1 MRYSIGDVS
10 RMLGMTTVALHSF
23 KKEGIIVTPKEE
35 SGLCDYEK
43 AVINRRISA
52 KKFQEM
58 DVAVRDNER
67 QFSNDGMTSA
77 QVVERMRDCR
87 VRARA
92 GGA

>member
-1 MRYSIGDVS
+1 
-10 RMLGMTTVALHSF
+10 MTTVALHSF

-35 SGLCDYEK
+35 SEWRYYEK
-43 AVINRRISA
+43 AVINRHISA
-52 KKFQEM
+52 NKDREM